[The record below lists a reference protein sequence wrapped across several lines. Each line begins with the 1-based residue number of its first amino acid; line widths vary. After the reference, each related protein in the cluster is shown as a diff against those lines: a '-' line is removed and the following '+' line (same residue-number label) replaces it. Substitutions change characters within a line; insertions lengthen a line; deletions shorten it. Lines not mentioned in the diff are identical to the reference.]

1 MLSSSYTDWR
11 SVNETDSAKPNRVN
25 ASLSW
30 RSAPSVVRTMPDDKE
45 YTTTHLLSHY
55 DVKYPYISTD
65 IAWRVFHIL
74 TTPVPYT
81 FVSANRRNNEARV
94 HIAKSYMCY
103 VEFEMSMS
111 ISLSLLVRLSP
122 ILMNE
127 ASSLV
132 FIPIVFFFLIWVHAG

>member
-1 MLSSSYTDWR
+1 M
-11 SVNETDSAKPNRVN
+11 DSF
-25 ASLSW
+25 
-30 RSAPSVVRTMPDDKE
+30 
-45 YTTTHLLSHY
+45 
-55 DVKYPYISTD
+55 PYINRTVSVQ
-65 IAWRVFHIL
+65 A
-74 TTPVPYT
+74 YT
-81 FVSANRRNNEARV
+81 FVSVNRRRNNEARV

-103 VEFEMSMS
+103 VDFEMSMS